1 MDFNELKTLEE
12 DAVMQTYGRFDLGFK
27 KGEGAILYDFE
38 DQPYVDLTSGI
49 GVNAL
54 GHNHP
59 ALVSA
64 LQNQVATLM
73 ETSNLYYTQPMVD
86 AAVKLKKLSG
96 MDKIFFGNSGAE
108 ANEGMIKLARKY
120 SYDKYGEGRNKVLTL
135 KNSFH
140 GRTVMTLEATGQDHF
155 HQYFFPFTN
164 AFDYVEAN
172 NLQDLYDHYDETVCA
187 VMVELIQ
194 GEGGVLP
201 LDKEFVQGVQE
212 FCHEHDLLFL
222 IDEVQTGM
230 GRTGAVFCYQ
240 NYGLSPDVVS
250 LAKGLGGGV
259 PIGAIMANEKTS
271 SVLQKGDHGSTFG
284 GNPLATC
291 AANVV
296 LDTISQTEFLEEVQK
311 KGAYLKDALSKIDSP
326 LIHEVRGMGL
336 MIGVIVDPE
345 TLMPLIQKLMDHHV
359 LALKAGKSTIRLLP
373 PLTITYENLDQA
385 IQAFQEVFA

>member
-1 MDFNELKTLEE
+1 
-12 DAVMQTYGRFDLGFK
+12 
-27 KGEGAILYDFE
+27 
-38 DQPYVDLTSGI
+38 
-49 GVNAL
+49 
-54 GHNHP
+54 
-59 ALVSA
+59 
-64 LQNQVATLM
+64 
-73 ETSNLYYTQPMVD
+73 MVD

-201 LDKEFVQGVQE
+201 LDKDFVQGVQE

-259 PIGAIMANEKTS
+259 PIGAIMANEKAS

-296 LDTISQTEFLEEVQK
+296 LDTISQPEFLEEVQK
-311 KGAYLKDALSKIDSP
+311 KGAYLKDALSKINSP

-345 TLMPLIQKLMDHHV
+345 TVMPLIQKLMDHHV

-385 IQAFQEVFA
+385 IKAFQEVFA

>member
-201 LDKEFVQGVQE
+201 LDKDFVQGVQE